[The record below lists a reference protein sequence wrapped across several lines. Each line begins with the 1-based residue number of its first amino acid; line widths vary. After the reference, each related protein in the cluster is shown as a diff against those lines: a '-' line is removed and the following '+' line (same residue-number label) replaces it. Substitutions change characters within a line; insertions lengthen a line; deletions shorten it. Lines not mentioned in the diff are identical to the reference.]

1 MNDMNIKDFLKEL
14 LDTLH
19 SMDYVKSQEVPNIN
33 LYMDQVTTFMETQL
47 ANVKRHED
55 DKILTKTMINNYA
68 KNDLL
73 PPPEKKKYSKEHV
86 LTLLFIYYFKNILS
100 INDIKSVLNPITDK
114 YFGGDS
120 KNFNMESIYNEVF
133 NLEHEESKKFFKD
146 VGKKYM
152 IATDTFMDFPEEDRD
167 FLQQFSFIC
176 LLSYDV
182 YLKKMIIE
190 NTIDKINATY
200 STDSDSTKKKKDK
213 DKKDKKNKEKKKS
226 Q

>member
-1 MNDMNIKDFLKEL
+1 
-14 LDTLH
+14 
-19 SMDYVKSQEVPNIN
+19 
-33 LYMDQVTTFMETQL
+33 
-47 ANVKRHED
+47 
-55 DKILTKTMINNYA
+55 
-68 KNDLL
+68 
-73 PPPEKKKYSKEHV
+73 
-86 LTLLFIYYFKNILS
+86 
-100 INDIKSVLNPITDK
+100 
-114 YFGGDS
+114 
-120 KNFNMESIYNEVF
+120 
-133 NLEHEESKKFFKD
+133 
-146 VGKKYM
+146 M